1 MVQCLKRIYHM
12 IPAKIVCA
20 TYSDIHGQIQIKI
33 NKKNKLIVVSKPL
46 QNNSDDIAFKEE
58 MYPTNL
64 PLSLR

>member
-12 IPAKIVCA
+12 IPTKIVCA
-20 TYSDIHGQIQIKI
+20 TYSDIHGQIRLKLT
-33 NKKNKLIVVSKPL
+33 KNKLIVISKHL